1 LALDLDRAFFDSLDD
16 GAHCVSQI
24 EN

>member
-1 LALDLDRAFFDSLDD
+1 LALDVDRAFFDSLDD